1 MKTFEKI
8 IRNHL
13 QGKKV
18 LLLFIVANIVY
29 VLMLTVTIPN
39 VMEHT
44 EGMKLLDM
52 MPLGYDSEYVN
63 TLFSTLG
70 QTGRN
75 TYLYRQIPM
84 DMLYP
89 LLFGISFSLLL
100 AYFLNKLNRLTAPF
114 LYLCLLPILAAT
126 ADYAENIGIITMLTN
141 YPEISRNAVTMTNS
155 FSLLKSSCTTLNF
168 AVLIFILLILGIK
181 SFRKIVK
188 RTEREK
194 GCESY

>member
-1 MKTFEKI
+1 MKMFEKI

-13 QGKKV
+13 QGRKV
-18 LLLFIVANIVY
+18 LLLFIITNIVY

-52 MPLGYDSEYVN
+52 MPLGYDAEYVN
-63 TLFSTLG
+63 TLFRTLG

-84 DMLYP
+84 DMIYP

-100 AYFLNKLNRLTAPF
+100 AYFLNKLNKLKTPF
-114 LYLCLLPILAAT
+114 LYLCLLPMLAAM
-126 ADYAENIGIITMLTN
+126 ADYAENIGIITLLN
-141 YPEISRNAVTMTNS
+141 DYPEISKNTVTMTNS
-155 FSLLKSSCTTLNF
+155 FSLLKSSCTTLSF
-168 AVLIFILLILGIK
+168 VVFIFVLLTLGIK
-181 SFRKIVK
+181 SFRKTVK

>member
-13 QGKKV
+13 QGRKV

-52 MPLGYDSEYVN
+52 MPMGYDSEYVN

-75 TYLYRQIPM
+75 TYLYLQIPI
-84 DMLYP
+84 DMVYP

-100 AYFLNKLNRLTAPF
+100 AYFLNKLKKLKTPF

-126 ADYAENIGIITMLTN
+126 ADYAENIGIITLLN
-141 YPEISRNAVTMTNS
+141 HYPEISKNTIMITNS
-155 FSLLKSSCTTLNF
+155 FCLLKSSFTTLSF
-168 AVLIFILLILGIK
+168 VVLIFILLTLGIK
-181 SFRKIVK
+181 SFRKLK
-188 RTEREK
+188 
-194 GCESY
+194 SSSA

>member
-13 QGKKV
+13 QGRKV

-29 VLMLTVTIPN
+29 VLMLTVTIPD

-52 MPLGYDSEYVN
+52 MPLGYDAEYVN

-84 DMLYP
+84 DMIYP

-100 AYFLNKLNRLTAPF
+100 AYFLNKLNKLKTPF
-114 LYLCLLPILAAT
+114 IYLCLLPMLAAM
-126 ADYAENIGIITMLTN
+126 ADYAENIGIITLLN
-141 YPEISRNAVTMTNS
+141 DYPEISKNTVTMTNS
-155 FSLLKSSCTTLNF
+155 FSLLKSSCTTLSF
-168 AVLIFILLILGIK
+168 VALIFVLLTLGIK

>member
-13 QGKKV
+13 QGRKV
-18 LLLFIVANIVY
+18 LSFFIVANIVY

-52 MPLGYDSEYVN
+52 MPLGYDSEYVDS
-63 TLFSTLG
+63 LFSTLG
-70 QTGRN
+70 QVGRDS
-75 TYLYRQIPM
+75 YLYRQIPL

-89 LLFGISFSLLL
+89 ILFGISFCLVL
-100 AYFLNKLNRLTAPF
+100 AYFLNKLNKLRAPF
-114 LYLCLLPILAAT
+114 LYLCLLPLLAGA
-126 ADYAENIGIITMLTN
+126 ADYAENIGIITMLTD

-155 FSLLKSSCTTLNF
+155 FSLLKSICTTLYF
-168 AVLIFILLILGIK
+168 LVLIGTLFALGTK
-181 SFRKIVK
+181 SLRKLKSI
-188 RTEREK
+188 RI
-194 GCESY
+194 

>member
-1 MKTFEKI
+1 MKAFEKI

-29 VLMLTVTIPN
+29 ALMLTITIPN
-39 VMEHT
+39 VMGHA

-52 MPLGYDSEYVN
+52 MPMGYDLEYVSA
-63 TLFSTLG
+63 LFEALG
-70 QTGRN
+70 QEGRES
-75 TYLYRQIPM
+75 YLYRQIPM

-100 AYFLNKLNRLTAPF
+100 AYFLNKLNRLKAPF
-114 LYLCLLPILAAT
+114 LYLCLLPLLAGA
-126 ADYAENIGIITMLTN
+126 ADYAENIGIITMLTD

-155 FSLLKSSCTTLNF
+155 FSLLKSTCTTLYF
-168 AVLIFILLILGIK
+168 VVLIGALFALGIK
-181 SFRKIVK
+181 SLRKLKSI
-188 RTEREK
+188 RI
-194 GCESY
+194 

>member
-13 QGKKV
+13 QGRKV

-29 VLMLTVTIPN
+29 VLMLTVSIPD

-52 MPLGYDSEYVN
+52 MPLGYDAEYVN

-84 DMLYP
+84 DMIYP

-100 AYFLNKLNRLTAPF
+100 AYFFNKLNKLKMPF
-114 LYLCLLPILAAT
+114 LYLCLLPMLAAMG
-126 ADYAENIGIITMLTN
+126 DYAENIGILTLLN
-141 YPEISRNAVTMTNS
+141 DYPEISKNTVTMTNS
-155 FSLLKSSCTTLNF
+155 FSLLKSSCTTLSF
-168 AVLIFILLILGIK
+168 VVLIFVLLTLGIK
-181 SFRKIVK
+181 SFRKTVK

>member
-13 QGKKV
+13 QGRKV

-52 MPLGYDSEYVN
+52 MPLGYDAEYVN
-63 TLFSTLG
+63 TLFTTLG

-75 TYLYRQIPM
+75 IYLYRQIPM
-84 DMLYP
+84 DMIYP

-100 AYFLNKLNRLTAPF
+100 AYFLNKLNKLKTPF
-114 LYLCLLPILAAT
+114 LYLCLLPMLAAM
-126 ADYAENIGIITMLTN
+126 ADYAENIGIITLLN
-141 YPEISRNAVTMTNS
+141 DYPEISKNTVTMTNS
-155 FSLLKSSCTTLNF
+155 FSLLKSSCTTLSF
-168 AVLIFILLILGIK
+168 VVLIFVLLTLGIK

-188 RTEREK
+188 RTER
-194 GCESY
+194 

>member
-13 QGKKV
+13 QGRKV

-29 VLMLTVTIPN
+29 VLILTVTIPD

-52 MPLGYDSEYVN
+52 MPLGYDTEYVN

-70 QTGRN
+70 HTGRN
-75 TYLYRQIPM
+75 TYLYHQIPM
-84 DMLYP
+84 DMIYP

-100 AYFLNKLNRLTAPF
+100 AYFLNKLNKLKTPF
-114 LYLCLLPILAAT
+114 LYLCLLPMLAAMG
-126 ADYAENIGIITMLTN
+126 DYAENIGIITLLN
-141 YPEISRNAVTMTNS
+141 DYPEISKNTVTMTNS
-155 FSLLKSSCTTLNF
+155 FSILKSSCTTLSF
-168 AVLIFILLILGIK
+168 VVLIFVLLTLGIK
-181 SFRKIVK
+181 SFRKTVK